1 MISKISLMLL
11 MMAMSFGVMAQN
23 QTGADA
29 VSKGAKVDYKVDS
42 STSTYAWKV
51 QVRSGGSAPYTW
63 TDNNADF
70 TMINFSETGK
80 EGKTITWNT
89 VGYYRVVMTE
99 TTDHSCSNTPNYLE
113 VEVKDNSARATYS
126 FVANTG
132 YCASED
138 AMKPIVLTVNKDAAA
153 TLKYPLTLKYKVTL
167 EGSASSVLT
176 KTIAALGVVFPSIAE
191 ITGAAISAGS
201 TDFPVKFEVVSVTDG
216 YGALIPA
223 GVGGASKDITI
234 YRNPAPR
241 NILHN

>member
-11 MMAMSFGVMAQN
+11 MMTMSFGLMAQN

-29 VSKGAKVDYKVDS
+29 VSKGAKVDYKVDTSSS
-42 STSTYAWKV
+42 ST
-51 QVRSGGSAPYTW
+51 YTW
-63 TDNNADF
+63 TVEKWNGSTWNTIAVGFD
-70 TMINFSETGK
+70 MIDYAATGK

-89 VGYYRVVMTE
+89 IGYYRVVMTE